1 MAQALA
7 NGVAQFAGGVMRDV
21 GIQLTGSHVAAYNF
35 VFLVAIVA
43 SFVAMNLMARVNVEQ
58 FRRLTREQMV
68 VTMEAA

>member
-1 MAQALA
+1 
-7 NGVAQFAGGVMRDV
+7 VASSSPAA
-21 GIQLTGSHVAAYNF
+21 TVAAYNF

-43 SFVAMNLMARVNVEQ
+43 SFVAMNLMAAVNVEQ